1 MNPKNPLDSVYFID
15 LPENFSLSDAA
26 FPIDKTIQLP
36 VQQKDSDAPG
46 VFNPK
51 EITMEQILAGILT
64 VLAYDK
70 KNPEMCHRKKDYL
83 FTRYGQGTH
92 LTDQKN
98 ML

>member
-15 LPENFSLSDAA
+15 LPEDFNLSDAA
-26 FPIDKTIQLP
+26 FPIDKSIQLP
-36 VQQKDSDAPG
+36 VQQKDNDAPG

-70 KNPEMCHRKKDYL
+70 KNAPAGPPPCWPPWPP
-83 FTRYGQGTH
+83 
-92 LTDQKN
+92 
-98 ML
+98 